1 MSWISGFA
9 DKAEQLLIKIDQNA
23 ADKLQK
29 KKTVIPVEETRLT
42 EVTTDPSPVP
52 RRQKLTPP
60 PTPVKKSLPLVKSA
74 PVMVNQSQEE
84 DKLIEFLNDNSK
96 PATETDGSKTDNAV
110 EDNSQS
116 QLEAEKQMLK
126 NEVRVLNNEL
136 SLLLH
141 RTRAAEKEAET
152 LKAELSNAETVRLNL
167 QDEMK
172 TLVSQQSS
180 LQHQHDTL
188 IADKRQLE
196 EQRESVTG
204 EQVQGLQEQIQQLK
218 EQNSSL
224 TESLQAQERQYGR
237 LESARQQQQLECDS
251 LTQQLTQLRAELDQY
266 RARAQRTLSDKEA
279 LISQLRAS
287 NSDASVEDSF
297 QTELAQ
303 LREEREVLLGE
314 HQETCVQLQATRS
327 RLMEIEHTLEQVR
340 EVASHTQ
347 QELQDRVAHETH
359 RRRIIEDDYRTQSQE
374 LRQVQEEWNVV
385 RGQLTAKLRERETEL
400 NHLRGQLSARPA
412 SPPSLLPAGEL
423 EGRLSS
429 LTRTLIQKQTA
440 LESATTERNQLRMQ
454 LEELEHKHREHLQL
468 LHQAR
473 VISANDTDDA
483 KAQVPSFMVESPF
496 DTGVARRVKR
506 AYSSLDAVS
515 IRTGVFLRR
524 YPLAR
529 ILVIFYVILLHLL
542 VLLVLCSRTPDN
554 AQK

>member
-29 KKTVIPVEETRLT
+29 KKTVKPLEETRLT
-42 EVTTDPSPVP
+42 EVTTDPSPVL
-52 RRQKLTPP
+52 RRHKLTPP

-96 PATETDGSKTDNAV
+96 PATQTDGNKTDNAV
-110 EDNSQS
+110 EDNSQG

-172 TLVSQQSS
+172 AVMSQLSS
-180 LQHQHDTL
+180 LQHQHHTL
-188 IADKRQLE
+188 VADKRQLE
-196 EQRESVTG
+196 EQRETVTG
-204 EQVQGLQEQIQQLK
+204 EQVQVLQEQIRQLQD
-218 EQNSSL
+218 QNNSL
-224 TESLQAQERQYGR
+224 TESLQAQERQCGR
-237 LESARQQQQLECDS
+237 VESARQQQQLECDS

-266 RARAQRTLSDKEA
+266 RARAQRTLNDKEA

-287 NSDASVEDSF
+287 NSDASVESSF

-303 LREEREVLLGE
+303 LREERQVLLAE

-327 RLMEIEHTLEQVR
+327 RLVEVEHTLEQVR
-340 EVASHTQ
+340 EAAAHTQ

-400 NHLRGQLSARPA
+400 NQLRGQLSARPA

-454 LEELEHKHREHLQL
+454 LEELEHKHREHLLL

>member
-1 MSWISGFA
+1 
-9 DKAEQLLIKIDQNA
+9 
-23 ADKLQK
+23 
-29 KKTVIPVEETRLT
+29 
-42 EVTTDPSPVP
+42 
-52 RRQKLTPP
+52 
-60 PTPVKKSLPLVKSA
+60 
-74 PVMVNQSQEE
+74 
-84 DKLIEFLNDNSK
+84 
-96 PATETDGSKTDNAV
+96 
-110 EDNSQS
+110 
-116 QLEAEKQMLK
+116 
-126 NEVRVLNNEL
+126 
-136 SLLLH
+136 
-141 RTRAAEKEAET
+141 
-152 LKAELSNAETVRLNL
+152 
-167 QDEMK
+167 
-172 TLVSQQSS
+172 
-180 LQHQHDTL
+180 
-188 IADKRQLE
+188 
-196 EQRESVTG
+196 
-204 EQVQGLQEQIQQLK
+204 
-218 EQNSSL
+218 
-224 TESLQAQERQYGR
+224 
-237 LESARQQQQLECDS
+237 
-251 LTQQLTQLRAELDQY
+251 
-266 RARAQRTLSDKEA
+266 
-279 LISQLRAS
+279 
-287 NSDASVEDSF
+287 
-297 QTELAQ
+297 LA
-303 LREEREVLLGE
+303 E

-327 RLMEIEHTLEQVR
+327 RLVEVEHTLEQVR
-340 EVASHTQ
+340 EAAAHTQ

-400 NHLRGQLSARPA
+400 NQLRGQLSARPA

-454 LEELEHKHREHLQL
+454 LEELEHKHREHLLL